1 MEEIWELRA
10 EVEMTS
16 GHPDLEPE
24 YARGFMNIV
33 TWATSA
39 QVAEEKVQQYLDT
52 IHLKLL
58 GVDEATLVD
67 PSLTYGDVMQDAI
80 ARTLSNPDAIILGT
94 FHAYKTDPTD

>member
-39 QVAEEKVQQYLDT
+39 QAAEEKVQQYLDT
-52 IHLKLL
+52 VHLKLL
-58 GVDEATLVD
+58 RVDEATLVD

-80 ARTLSNPDAIILGT
+80 ARTQSNPDAIILGT
-94 FHAYKTDPTD
+94 FHAYKTNPTD

>member
-1 MEEIWELRA
+1 
-10 EVEMTS
+10 MTA
-16 GHPDLEPE
+16 GNPDLEPD

-39 QVAEEKVQQYLDT
+39 QVAEDKVRKYLDSV
-52 IHLKLL
+52 HLKLL
-58 GVDEATLVD
+58 GVDESTLVD

-94 FHAYKTDPTD
+94 FHAYKTDPAD